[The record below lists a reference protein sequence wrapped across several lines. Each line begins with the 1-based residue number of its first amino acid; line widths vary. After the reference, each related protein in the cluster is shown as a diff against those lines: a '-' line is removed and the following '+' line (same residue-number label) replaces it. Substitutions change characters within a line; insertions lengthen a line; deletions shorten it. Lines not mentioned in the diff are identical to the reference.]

1 MHKASAQNRY
11 NTKMLRT
18 QQLNQFS
25 PTTSVIQQKRQAM
38 FSKGNLA
45 PGVRDTTT
53 SLISTRPP
61 TEASQLEAARSLQ
74 SLSESPYYTST
85 IDVPMRP
92 DNHVSDITELKVN
105 SFTTIMI
112 LPSKNHLAGHCEESG
127 NPHKSAPTRSWDSKT
142 AHHWNLCHYGADLDD
157 HHCCFFHF
165 T

>member
-1 MHKASAQNRY
+1 
-11 NTKMLRT
+11 MLRT

-45 PGVRDTTT
+45 PGIRDTTT

-92 DNHVSDITELKVN
+92 DNHVSDITELKVKELVPLKQVVKLRRDLSAN
-105 SFTTIMI
+105 DTSRHPKLLKIG
-112 LPSKNHLAGHCEESG
+112 PNHQCQ
-127 NPHKSAPTRSWDSKT
+127 
-142 AHHWNLCHYGADLDD
+142 
-157 HHCCFFHF
+157 
-165 T
+165 